1 MVDWDAN
8 AESSGRGRR
17 RWLLIP
23 ILLCALV
30 AAVLAGCGGDD
41 EPENTG
47 SETTSGEVTS
57 SEESPPEDLTKIKY
71 QLGWFV
77 DEGQTGIAVA
87 QEKGYFAEEGIELE
101 IVPGGPNNDG
111 VAPVAS
117 GQAQIG
123 QASSSPALMLAVS
136 QGIPIQAFAV
146 QGQEHPYA
154 YITMPDT
161 PLETPEDLKGL
172 NIGVPATGVELV
184 EAMLAAND
192 MTMDDIG
199 GITNISFDIRPLLQG
214 KVDVWGGWLTD
225 VSQLNLLPEGYHA
238 MRLWDVGVQ
247 LYSTINYANPD
258 YIKDNPDVVEG
269 FLRAAAKGWADTR
282 ADVTGSV
289 EILLD
294 RYPDLESGA
303 GSTVEDLSK
312 AVEVFMETMYTD
324 ATQENGWG
332 QMDPEVWQKQIDL
345 WDETG
350 RFEKEPPAVDDVI
363 TMEPLEATEDDRLS
377 LGG

>member
-1 MVDWDAN
+1 MVDWDTN
-8 AESSGRGRR
+8 AEISGSGRR

-23 ILLCALV
+23 LLLCALV
-30 AAVLAGCGGDD
+30 AAILGGCGGDD
-41 EPENTG
+41 EPDNTG
-47 SETTSGEVTS
+47 SDTTSGEVTS
-57 SEESPPEDLTKIKY
+57 GEEQPKELTKVKY

-87 QEKGYFAEEGIELE
+87 QEKGYFEEEGIDLE

-123 QASSSPALMLAVS
+123 QASSSPSLMLAVS

-154 YITMPDT
+154 YISMPDT
-161 PLETPEDLKGL
+161 PLETPQDLKGL

-192 MTMDDIG
+192 MSMDDIG

-225 VSQLNLLPEGYHA
+225 ISQLNLLPDGYHA

-258 YIKDNPDVVEG
+258 YIKENPEVIEG
-269 FLRAAAKGWADTR
+269 FLRAAAKGWADTQ

-289 EILLD
+289 EILLK

-324 ATQENGWG
+324 ATEANGWG
-332 QMDPEVWQKQIDL
+332 QMDPDVWQSQIDL
-345 WDETG
+345 WTETG
-350 RFEKEPPAVDDVI
+350 RFEKDPPKVDDVI
-363 TMEPLEATEDDRLS
+363 TMEPLEATADDRRN
-377 LGG
+377 LGA